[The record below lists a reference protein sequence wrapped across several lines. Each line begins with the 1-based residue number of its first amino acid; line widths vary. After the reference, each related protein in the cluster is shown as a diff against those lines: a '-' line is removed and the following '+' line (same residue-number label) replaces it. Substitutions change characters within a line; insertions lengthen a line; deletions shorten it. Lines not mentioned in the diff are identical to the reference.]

1 MRGNHKGHKG
11 KIIQVFRKK
20 WVIHID
26 KLTKNKANGA
36 PYQIPVH
43 PSKVAIIKLKEG
55 KDRMARVTKVAAG
68 VATRKGKAE
77 KKVRTTNWFCSL
89 FNISIL
95 KCFFIDYILIF
106 EHLNYKPWFITY
118 SIIKLLNLKNGR
130 SRIRLPCLWYRM
142 DLTFR
147 GVTFKQSVL

>member
-1 MRGNHKGHKG
+1 MKTHAEVTSSRRKSRRAHFTAPSHIRYTILSATLSKDLRKKHGLRSLPVRKDDEVVVLRGNHKGHKG

-43 PSKVAIIKLKEG
+43 PSKVAITKLKEG

-68 VATRKGKAE
+68 VAVRKDKAE
-77 KKVRTTNWFCSL
+77 KKVRTTN
-89 FNISIL
+89 
-95 KCFFIDYILIF
+95 
-106 EHLNYKPWFITY
+106 
-118 SIIKLLNLKNGR
+118 
-130 SRIRLPCLWYRM
+130 
-142 DLTFR
+142 
-147 GVTFKQSVL
+147 